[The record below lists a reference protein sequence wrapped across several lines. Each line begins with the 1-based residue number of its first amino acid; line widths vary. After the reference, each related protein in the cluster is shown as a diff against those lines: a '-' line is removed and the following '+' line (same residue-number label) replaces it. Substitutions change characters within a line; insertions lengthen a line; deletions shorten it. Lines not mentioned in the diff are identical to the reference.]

1 MPESAGEWHRALFEK
16 YVDGVA
22 LVVEGL
28 VEYIN
33 PALARMSGYSAGEAR
48 GRPPAEFVVPED
60 RARLRERVS
69 ALLAG
74 ATETQSDYHLLR
86 KDGSI
91 LPVEVVSHLAD
102 YRGKTAL
109 VSLLRDISRRKQV
122 EDQIRESAARYR
134 AIVDAAPIPLAI
146 SRLSDGL
153 ILHANAHLGP
163 TFGLPPDKAVGRRT
177 VDFYHNPADREAL
190 LEIVRRGG
198 YVRDYEVRVR
208 KADGTPFWVL
218 VSLQTVTLG
227 GELVLISGFYDITFT
242 KNMYYA
248 PRRMSFSAHA
258 HHHLETM
265 TTEY

>member
-1 MPESAGEWHRALFEK
+1 MEFSLSSHKKAMTGCHRRLSLPQAECCGDAGRRIGLTRGKYMSESAEEWHRALFEK

-22 LVVEGL
+22 LVAEGL

-60 RARLRERVS
+60 RARLSDRVN
-69 ALLAG
+69 AILAG
-74 ATETQSDYHLLR
+74 ATEAPSEYHLLR

-91 LPVEVVSHLAD
+91 LPVEVVLHLAD
-102 YRGKTAL
+102 YGGKTAL
-109 VSLLRDISRRKQV
+109 VSLLRDVSRRKEAV
-122 EDQIRESAARYR
+122 ERIQESEARYR

-163 TFGLPPDKAVGRRT
+163 TFGLPPDEVVGRRS
-177 VDFYHNPADREAL
+177 VDFYYDHADREAL
-190 LEIVRRGG
+190 LDIVRRDG
-198 YVRDYEVRVR
+198 YVRDHELRSR

-218 VSLQTVTLG
+218 VSLQ
-227 GELVLISGFYDITFT
+227 
-242 KNMYYA
+242 
-248 PRRMSFSAHA
+248 
-258 HHHLETM
+258 
-265 TTEY
+265 